1 MTRSMADGI
10 GAESAAVI
18 AAGTDI
24 VAVYVTGLGDVPWS
38 GEAVQSIPAGKPVVT
53 IDQGAGNSPR
63 YDATVQDVEPGAYGP
78 YTVPL
83 WQSRCTA
90 ERPTVYCDRNDLP
103 MILSTGWRGN
113 LWLAIPGWT
122 EGAPLPS
129 VDGCTVVA
137 VQNQFDVGNTHDLS
151 VVLDPTWPY
160 THMEPGP
167 IPTPPAQQEV
177 TVQLPLVRQGM
188 TGETVRTVQ
197 ILCGRRGFFPS
208 NSGSELSPDGIYGPA
223 TTNAVR
229 NVQSLHNVVSDG
241 IVGPV
246 TWPILING

>member
-18 AAGTDI
+18 AANTDL

-63 YDATVQDVEPGAYGP
+63 YDATVQDVEPGAWGP
-78 YTVPL
+78 FTVPS
-83 WQSRCTA
+83 WQAKCTA
-90 ERPTVYCDRNDLP
+90 ERPTVYCDRNDLS
-103 MILSTGWRGN
+103 MILSTSWRGN
-113 LWLAIPGWT
+113 LWLAIPGWQP
-122 EGAPLPS
+122 GQPLPD

-137 VQNQFDVGNTHDLS
+137 VQNRFDVNGTHDLS
-151 VVLDPTWPY
+151 VVLDESWPY
-160 THMEPGP
+160 KPGTP
-167 IPTPPAQQEV
+167 QPAPVPPAQQEV
-177 TVQLPLVRQGM
+177 TVVLPLCKQGM

-197 ILCGRRGFFPS
+197 VLCGRRGHFPLS
-208 NSGSELSPDGIYGPA
+208 SGTPESPDGIFGPN
-223 TTNAVR
+223 TTRAVMI
-229 NVQSLHNVVSDG
+229 VQSDHGVIVDG

-246 TWPILING
+246 TWPILVNG